1 MVVTK
6 LSSGIRL
13 ADTIPSNNILM
24 RLSKSGFV
32 VFGTC
37 GPLRSFFG
45 LWWINAHCS
54 STGSFVAICSPSR
67 SATNDFRYTLDLGG
81 VYMPC
86 LPRRG
91 LPIATGGNATFLVYF
106 LIHIFNHQSVS
117 TNKARYVYILIYGLF
132 GV

>member
-1 MVVTK
+1 MVVTR

-13 ADTIPSNNILM
+13 ADTIPSNNILIK
-24 RLSKSGFV
+24 LSKSGLV

-37 GPLRSFFG
+37 GPFPSLFG
-45 LWWINAHCS
+45 LWWINTHCN
-54 STGSFVAICSPSR
+54 STGSVVAMGLPSR
-67 SATNDFRYTLDLGG
+67 SATNDFRYCLDLGG

-91 LPIATGGNATFLVYF
+91 LPIATGGNATFLVYV
-106 LIHIFNHQSVS
+106 LIHIFNHQSIS
-117 TNKARYVYILIYGLF
+117 TNKARYVYILIHCLF